1 MSKKIYK
8 TGIYARLSRE
18 DADRLE
24 SNSIQSQRAIC
35 LAYIENH
42 DDLELVDTYIDDGE
56 TGSNTDRPGF
66 QRMIQD
72 MRSGRIDCAVSK
84 DLSRFSRNYI
94 DAGNYLEKIFPAMGI
109 RYIAINDNY
118 DSLAPG
124 SSSDVITLPFKN
136 LVNDIYCRDISVKI
150 RTSLEVKRKKG
161 EYVGSFVP
169 YGYRKAPQD
178 KNRLLVDESAAEVV
192 SMIFGMYKDG
202 FPILK
207 IARRLNTSG
216 IPTPMEYKRM
226 QGVRFETAFRT
237 KERPEWEYVTVKR
250 ILSNIVYTGVLIQG
264 KRGTPNH
271 KVRVTRQKD
280 EADWVRIE
288 NAHEPIISCTDF
300 ETVAEL
306 MSRDTRCAGDSD
318 THDLFSGYLFCGDCK
333 GAMIRKTQKAR
344 GKAYVYY
351 NCGNNKRTHQCS
363 PHSFSEAKL
372 AEIVFHAIHDQ
383 IEVALHLDRVL
394 RFIETLPQRDRKVFS
409 YEAQMARLEEEI
421 QRYKKLE
428 LGLYENFVEGIIN
441 KAEYTDFRENYRGL
455 IEEKQNAMKRLKRE
469 QQEAAA
475 MGSQNR
481 AWVQVFAQYEN
492 VQELDRRIL
501 LALVDRIFIYED
513 KRVEIVFRYR
523 DEFAWAMDTAKE
535 YEGKALPLQEAV

>member
-1 MSKKIYK
+1 MSDKIYK

-35 LAYIENH
+35 LAYIEGH

-118 DSLAPG
+118 DSMAPG
-124 SSSDVITLPFKN
+124 SSTDVITLPFKN
-136 LVNDIYCRDISVKI
+136 LVNDIYCRDISIKI

-169 YGYRKAPQD
+169 FGYRKAPQD
-178 KNRLLVDESAAEVV
+178 KNRLLVDEAAADVV
-192 SMIFGMYKDG
+192 SLIFGMYKDG

-207 IARRLNTSG
+207 IAGRLNASG
-216 IPTPMEYKRM
+216 IPTPMDYKRM
-226 QGVRFETAFRT
+226 QGVNFQTAFRT
-237 KERPEWEYVTVKR
+237 RERSEWEYVTIKR
-250 ILSNIVYTGVLIQG
+250 ILSNIVYTGVLVQG

-271 KVRVTRQKD
+271 KVRSVRPREET
-280 EADWVRIE
+280 DWVRVE

-300 ETVAEL
+300 EAAAEL
-306 MSRDTRCAGDSD
+306 MRRDTHCVSGSD
-318 THDLFSGYLFCGDCK
+318 RHSLFSGFLFCGDCQ
-333 GAMIRKTQKAR
+333 ASMTRKTQKR
-344 GKAYVYY
+344 GGKQYVYY
-351 NCGNNKRTHQCS
+351 NCGGNKRTHQCS

-372 AEIVFHAIHDQ
+372 TDIVFHAIHDQ
-383 IEVALHLDRVL
+383 IEVVLHLDEVL
-394 RFIETLPQRDRKVFS
+394 RFIDTLPQRDRRVFS
-409 YEAQMARLEEEI
+409 YEAQMTRLEEEI

-428 LGLYENFVEGIIN
+428 LGLYENFVDGIIN
-441 KAEYTDFRENYRGL
+441 KTEYTDFRENYRGQ
-455 IEEKQNAMKRLKRE
+455 IEEKQAALQRLKRE
-469 QQEAAA
+469 QQDAAA
-475 MGSQNR
+475 MGSQKR

-492 VQELDRRIL
+492 VQELDRRL
-501 LALVDRIFIYED
+501 LVALVDKVFIYED
-513 KRVEIVFRYR
+513 KRVEIAFRYR
-523 DEFAWAMDTAKE
+523 DEFDRALEIAKN
-535 YEGKALPLQEAV
+535 YAGRQVPAAG

>member
-1 MSKKIYK
+1 MSDKIYK

-35 LAYIENH
+35 LAYIEGH

-118 DSLAPG
+118 DSMAPG
-124 SSSDVITLPFKN
+124 SSTDVITLPFKN
-136 LVNDIYCRDISVKI
+136 LVNDIYCRDISIKI

-169 YGYRKAPQD
+169 FGYRKAPQD
-178 KNRLLVDESAAEVV
+178 KNRLLVDEAAADVV
-192 SMIFGMYKDG
+192 SLIFGMYKDG

-207 IARRLNTSG
+207 IARWLNTSG

-226 QGVRFETAFRT
+226 QGAHFETAFRT
-237 KERPEWEYVTVKR
+237 KERTEWEYVTVKR
-250 ILSNIVYTGVLIQG
+250 ILSNIVYTGVLVQG
-264 KRGTPNH
+264 RRGTPNH
-271 KVRVTRQKD
+271 KVRVTRPK
-280 EADWVRIE
+280 EETDWVRVE
-288 NAHEPIISCTDF
+288 NAHAPIISCTDF
-300 ETVAEL
+300 EAVAEL
-306 MSRDTRCAGDSD
+306 MRRDMRCGRDSEK
-318 THDLFSGYLFCGDCK
+318 HDMFSGYLFCGDCQNT
-333 GAMIRKTQKAR
+333 MIRKTQRAK

-351 NCGNNKRTHQCS
+351 NCSHNKRTHECS

-372 AEIVFHAIHDQ
+372 AEIVFHAVHDQ
-383 IEVALHLDRVL
+383 IEVVLHLDKVL
-394 RFIETLPQRDRKVFS
+394 RFIDSLPQRDRKVFS
-409 YEAQMARLEEEI
+409 YEAQMTRLEEEI

-455 IEEKQNAMKRLKRE
+455 IEEKQEAVKRLKRE
-469 QQEAAA
+469 QQDAAA

-501 LALVDRIFIYED
+501 LALVDKILIYED
-513 KRVEIVFRYR
+513 KKVEIVFRYR
-523 DEFAWAMDTAKE
+523 DEFARAMEAAKN
-535 YEGKALPLQEAV
+535 YKDCPLPAVG